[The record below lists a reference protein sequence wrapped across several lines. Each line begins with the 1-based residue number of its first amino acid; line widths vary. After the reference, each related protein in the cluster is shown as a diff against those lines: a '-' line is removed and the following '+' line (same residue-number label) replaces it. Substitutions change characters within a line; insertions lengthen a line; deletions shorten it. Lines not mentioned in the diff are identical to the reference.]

1 MALVLVDGT
10 EQLWGQGAPGGP
22 SDRREVN
29 QSDVEELSGLAGD
42 CEWIKLD
49 VERAEAHSRGR

>member
-1 MALVLVDGT
+1 MALALVDGT
-10 EQLWGQGAPGGP
+10 DEVRGAPGGP
-22 SDRREVN
+22 SDWREVN

-42 CEWIKLD
+42 REWIKVD